1 MNEHFLHFAWK
12 NGLYNAS
19 ALSTTLGLPVEVID
33 PGQYNRNSGPDFLNA
48 RIKIDGTEWAGNVE
62 IHYRS
67 SMWNEH
73 RHQLDNAYNNVILHV
88 IIEHD
93 RDVYTASGTLLPAM
107 ALSVNKDV
115 LRKYQAFMLDTS
127 LIVCRSDLALLD
139 RYTIRHCI
147 HTLAVERLQKKVS
160 HIQSILVDT
169 GNDWEE
175 TLYILI
181 AENFGLNINKEPF
194 GRLVKKV
201 PLKLVAKHSDNS
213 LQVEALFFGQAGFLS
228 HDFYKSHTEDE
239 YFNLLLREYTVLK
252 AKYKLKAMEPWE
264 WKFHRMRP
272 ANFPTIR
279 ISQLAS
285 LLIKE
290 PGLFAKIKESYTIKE
305 LLTLLSSESSIYWHK
320 HYRFGKESGELQGK
334 TGRTI
339 LDTLIINSVI
349 PLIFSYGRFNKLSEY
364 CDRALDLSDLMP
376 AEKNRISREWLPYG
390 VKPYSALESQGLIEL
405 TNSYC
410 KNRLCLNCHIGTK
423 LISLGRELDPDGHM
437 SLGEPE

>member
-12 NGLYNAS
+12 NGLYNVNNPAS
-19 ALSTTLGLPVEVID
+19 INGLPIEVID

-48 RIKIDGTEWAGNVE
+48 RVKIDKTEWAGNVE

-73 RHQLDNAYNNVILHV
+73 RHHFDHAYNNVILHV
-88 IIEHD
+88 VVEHD
-93 RDVYTASGTLLPAM
+93 RDVYTASGLLLQTLSF
-107 ALSVNKDV
+107 SVNSDV

-127 LIVCRSDLALLD
+127 LIVCRKDINSLD
-139 RYTIRHCI
+139 SYIIRHWL
-147 HTLAVERLQKKVS
+147 HTLAIERLQRKAK
-160 HIQSILVDT
+160 HIRKLLEDT
-169 GNDWEE
+169 DNNWEE

-194 GRLVKKV
+194 ARLVRKV
-201 PLKLVAKHSDNS
+201 PLKLVAKHSDNT
-213 LQVEALFFGQAGFLS
+213 LQLEALFFGQGGFLS
-228 HDFYKSHTEDE
+228 HKLPKQHIEDE
-239 YFNLLLREYTVLK
+239 YFDLLKREYSVLK
-252 AKYKLKAMEPWE
+252 AKYNLKAMEPWE

-279 ISQLAS
+279 ISQLAM
-285 LLIKE
+285 LIRNE
-290 PGLFAKIKESYTIKE
+290 PGLFSKVKESYSIKN
-305 LLTLLSSESSIYWHK
+305 LLRLLCSESSEYWHT
-320 HYRFGKESGELQGK
+320 HYRFGKKTGEIAGK

-349 PLIFSYGRFNKLSEY
+349 PLIFHYGRIKNLPVY
-364 CDRALDLSDLMP
+364 CERALDLSDLMP
-376 AEKNRISREWLPYG
+376 AEKNRISREWSPYG
-390 VKPYSALESQGLIEL
+390 VEPNSALESQGLIEL

-410 KNRLCLNCHIGTK
+410 KNRLCLNCHIGSK
-423 LISLGRELDPDGHM
+423 LISLGKELDPAGHM